1 MDVPDFR
8 TVTVEALASMVRD
21 RSLTAA
27 AVTERALERI
37 EALNPI
43 LNAFVAIDETA
54 ARAQAAAIDERLDAG
69 EEVGALAGIPIGVKD
84 LADAAGFVTTR
95 GAMHLRDAPPV
106 TADSTEVARL
116 RAAGA
121 VIVGKTNTPEF
132 GCMGD
137 TYNPVFGATWN
148 PWNLSRSPGG
158 SSGGTGAAIASGMVP
173 AGTGSDGG
181 GSIRIPSSMCGLSG
195 IKTSQGRVPSG
206 PPPPGL
212 LDLSC
217 VGPMA
222 RRIRDVA
229 YCLDAVVGPHPSDL
243 RSLPAPTESWR
254 RALDDP
260 PLPKRVLWVPS
271 FDGEPVDAEILASC
285 AAAVERLASQGVEVV
300 EAGTLFDKA
309 SDAFLPLF
317 LGGLIG
323 PAYEPLFGTP
333 AWDDVTDLLAVALED
348 AFERVTVASVSEA
361 RQQAGRLSM
370 QLAEVMTGF
379 DAMLLPTMA
388 GQTPVVGGDGT
399 INGVETENWIRFTP
413 LANLTRRPAGTV
425 CCGFTEDGMPVG
437 LQVLGH
443 QVDDVGVLE
452 TLAVLEDLLD
462 LDPIAPDI
470 GLAED

>member
-95 GAMHLRDAPPV
+95 GAMHLRDTPPV

-137 TYNPVFGATWN
+137 TYNPVFGATWD

>member
-21 RSLTAA
+21 RTLTAV
-27 AVTERALERI
+27 AVTEHALGRI
-37 EALNPI
+37 EALNPV
-43 LNAFVAIDETA
+43 LNAFVAIDATA
-54 ARAQAAAIDERLDAG
+54 AREQAAAIDERLDAG
-69 EEVGALAGIPIGVKD
+69 GEVGPLAGIPIGVKD

-95 GAMHLRDAPPV
+95 GAMHLRDTPPV

-173 AGTGSDGG
+173 VGTGSDGG
-181 GSIRIPSSMCGLSG
+181 GSIRIPSAMCGLSG

-254 RALDDP
+254 GALDDP
-260 PLPKRVLWVPS
+260 PLPKRVLWVPA

-285 AAAVERLASQGVEVV
+285 AAAVERLAAEGVEVV
-300 EAGTLFDKA
+300 EMGTLFDTV
-309 SDAFLPLF
+309 SGAFLPLF

-323 PAYEPLFGTP
+323 PAFRPLYGTP
-333 AWDDVTDLLAVALED
+333 AWDDVTDVLAVALEE
-348 AFERVTVASVSEA
+348 AFERVTVDTVAAA
-361 RQQAGRLSM
+361 RQQAAELSM
-370 QLAEVMTGF
+370 QLGELMAGF
-379 DAMLLPTMA
+379 DAMLSPTMA

-425 CCGFTEDGMPVG
+425 CCGFTDDGMPIG

-443 QVDDVGVLE
+443 QVDDIGVLQ
-452 TLAVLEDLLD
+452 TLAVLEDLGG
-462 LDPIAPDI
+462 LDPIAPEIASASD
-470 GLAED
+470 

>member
-95 GAMHLRDAPPV
+95 GAMHLRDTPPV

-470 GLAED
+470 